1 MDSLSAMSLFVR
13 VAASGGHAEAG
24 RVLGMP
30 AAAVGL
36 AVAEMEARLA
46 VPLFE
51 PDASPEPGALAA
63 PGAALRLT
71 PAGALFLERCRRIL
85 GNIEAAEGELLHASC
100 APCGKLR
107 VNLPPL
113 PGLLM
118 PALDGFLRRYPDIE
132 LELDWSGRGD
142 DVVGEGY
149 DVVLRDAELRDPRLL
164 SRRLGSYAQVLVA
177 APAYLARR
185 GLPRTP
191 ADLAAHACLRH
202 KSPASGQLE
211 RWPLR
216 RDRETPGPALALPET
231 VVSNTVEAV
240 HYLAL
245 HGQGI
250 AYLPTCVVGEALASG
265 ALRTVLDDYV
275 DHSVTFWVMWPAERN
290 GAAKARVFID
300 YLDEVL
306 CSG

>member
-13 VAASGGHAEAG
+13 VAASRSHAEAG
-24 RVLGMP
+24 RWLGMS
-30 AAAVGL
+30 AAAVVQG
-36 AVAEMEARLA
+36 VAAMEARLA

-51 PDASPEPGALAA
+51 PGA
-63 PGAALRLT
+63 PSKSGDQLRLT

-85 GNIEAAEGELLHASC
+85 GDIEAAEGELLHASC

-118 PALDGFLRRYPDIE
+118 PALDGFLQRYPEIA
-132 LELDWSGRGD
+132 LELDWSTRGD
-142 DVVGEGY
+142 DVIEDGY

-164 SRRLGSYAQVLVA
+164 SRRLGSYARVLVA

-185 GLPRTP
+185 GTPQAP

-216 RDRETPGPALALPET
+216 RDRGGPESALPET

-250 AYLPTCVVGEALASG
+250 ALLPTCMVGEALVAG
-265 ALRTVLDDYV
+265 ALQTVLDDYV
-275 DHSVTFWVMWPAERN
+275 DNSVTFWIMWPAERH

-300 YLDEVL
+300 YLSDVL
-306 CSG
+306 CRH

>member
-13 VAASGGHAEAG
+13 VAASGSHAEAG
-24 RVLGMP
+24 RLLGMS
-30 AAAVGL
+30 AAAVGQS
-36 AVAEMEARLA
+36 VAAMEARLA

-51 PDASPEPGALAA
+51 PDALA
-63 PGAALRLT
+63 
-71 PAGALFLERCRRIL
+71 
-85 GNIEAAEGELLHASC
+85 EAAEGELLHASC

-113 PGLLM
+113 PDLLM
-118 PALDGFLRRYPDIE
+118 PALDGFMRRYPDIE
-132 LELDWSGRGD
+132 LEIDWSGRGD
-142 DVVGEGY
+142 DVVGDGY

-164 SRRLGSYAQVLVA
+164 SRRLGSYARVLVA

-185 GLPRTP
+185 GRPHTP

-216 RDRETPGPALALPET
+216 RDREAPGAGPALPET
-231 VVSNTVEAV
+231 VVSDTVEAV
-240 HYLAL
+240 RYLAL

-250 AYLPTCVVGEALASG
+250 AFLPTCVVAEALASG
-265 ALRTVLDDYV
+265 ALQTVLDDYI
-275 DHSVTFWVMWPAERN
+275 DNSVTYWIMLPAERN

-300 YLDEVL
+300 YLGGVL
-306 CSG
+306 CSR

>member
-13 VAASGGHAEAG
+13 VAASGSHAEAG
-24 RVLGMP
+24 RLLGMS
-30 AAAVGL
+30 AAAVGQS
-36 AVAEMEARLA
+36 VAAMEARLA

-51 PDASPEPGALAA
+51 PDALAVPA
-63 PGAALRLT
+63 KHLRLT

-85 GNIEAAEGELLHASC
+85 GDIEAAEGELLHASC

-113 PGLLM
+113 PDLLM
-118 PALDGFLRRYPDIE
+118 PALDGFMRRYPDIE
-132 LELDWSGRGD
+132 LEIDWSGRGD
-142 DVVGEGY
+142 DVVGDGY

-164 SRRLGSYAQVLVA
+164 SRRLGSYARVLVA

-185 GLPRTP
+185 GTPRAP
-191 ADLAAHACLRH
+191 AELAAHACLRH
-202 KSPASGQLE
+202 KSPVTGQLE

-216 RDRETPGPALALPET
+216 RDREAPGAGPALPET
-231 VVSNTVEAV
+231 VVSDTVEAV
-240 HYLAL
+240 RYLAL

-250 AYLPTCVVGEALASG
+250 AFLPTCVVAEALASG
-265 ALRTVLDDYV
+265 ALQTVLDDYI
-275 DHSVTFWVMWPAERN
+275 DNSVTYWIMWPAERN

-300 YLDEVL
+300 YLSDVL
-306 CSG
+306 CRH